1 MLSLV
6 PTALSL
12 ISVIFCQS
20 SILHLLVLVY
30 FDSMSFVNFDLIKRI
45 VKTIY
50 RAQLR
55 IISSAEVYLAGR
67 RREPHIY
74 PISFSL
80 QLQLG
85 LHPHQGGGMFIDNLY
100 GYQYP

>member
-1 MLSLV
+1 MFFNYLFAHCSK
-6 PTALSL
+6 AID
-12 ISVIFCQS
+12 IS
-20 SILHLLVLVY
+20 
-30 FDSMSFVNFDLIKRI
+30 
-45 VKTIY
+45 
-50 RAQLR
+50 AQKYQF
-55 IISSAEVYLAGR
+55 ISSAEVYLAGR
-67 RREPHIY
+67 SEEPHIY